1 MKTLNKIQIGRIASI
16 ARMYSND
23 AKIAIDSFQKKVN
36 HFNKDYIRVIVFDTK
51 VNGLFEINEQ
61 GDFTKY
67 EGAVLDSELEKYL
80 IMTDSI
86 AKNDRKKS

>member
-36 HFNKDYIRVIVFDTK
+36 HFNKDYIRVIVFDTT